1 MSVRLKIPYNSG
13 LFFIT
18 FTCARWLPLFEQ
30 TKSYDI
36 VYNWFDYLKQQG
48 HYINAYVIMPN
59 HLHAIISFS
68 KTDKPINKII
78 GDGKRFMSYEITKRL
93 ASLNQAD
100 SLNQLKRFVNTS
112 DSNRNKKHEVF
123 EPSFDWKYLYTDKF
137 ILQKLNY
144 IHQNPC
150 NSNHQ
155 LASNDVDYPYSSA
168 SNYAM
173 SKNNKYEVTP
183 ILEMK
188 DIDLS
193 KTQSPLRETSAR
205 TT

>member
-1 MSVRLKIPYNSG
+1 
-13 LFFIT
+13 
-18 FTCARWLPLFEQ
+18 
-30 TKSYDI
+30 
-36 VYNWFDYLKQQG
+36 
-48 HYINAYVIMPN
+48 MPN